1 MNNNRKHIIRF
12 IFILTGLIFLVKLLF
27 IQVFDSK
34 YVQAADNNIILKEII
49 YPYRGLVYDRNNKLI
64 VYNEPMYEVMI
75 TKNEAVIEDTL
86 HFCNVFRITKTEFGE
101 IVAEMKK
108 SRGYSPV
115 KPFPFFKQISHE
127 EFAKIQDYMVDFTGF
142 AIVART
148 TRKYSNPIL
157 ANALGYVSEIS
168 RPQLEEDSSNY
179 YQQRDH
185 IGQSGLEAR
194 YEEYLRG
201 KRGVQFKIK
210 NVRGVEKGSF
220 KEGELDTLSV
230 PGETLTSTIDIQLQ
244 TYGEMLIKGKAGSI
258 VAIEPASG
266 EILSIVSGPSYD
278 PNLLSGRKYSDNF
291 ALIASDTLNPLF
303 NRPLMAQYRPGSIFK
318 IAQAMVAL
326 QEGVINTNTRIPC
339 NRAIIGCHG
348 PHSYENLQGAITHSC
363 NPYFHQVMRRVV
375 NQKVLENTYEDTH
388 IGLDVWREHILSF
401 GFGKPLGIDLP
412 NEKGGLIPSSAYYDR
427 AYKGGL
433 WKYSNIYSIAIGEG
447 ENLVVPIQMAN
458 FAAIVANRG
467 FYYTPHLVKSIGDS
481 NEPLKEYQ
489 EKHFTTI
496 DAEHFDVAVEAMAE
510 VIKSGTGQYRAKLK
524 DIEVCGKTGTVQND
538 PMPDHAVF
546 IAFAPKDNPKI
557 AVAVY
562 VEDAGQGA
570 RSAASIAS
578 LMIEKYLLGKTDR
591 PWIEEYVLRGEFL
604 K

>member
-49 YPYRGLVYDRNNKLI
+49 YSYRGLVYDRNNKLI

-75 TKNEAVIEDTL
+75 TKNGAIIEDTL
-86 HFCNVFRITKTEFGE
+86 HFCNVFGITKAEFE
-101 IVAEMKK
+101 EKVSEMKR
-108 SRGYSPV
+108 SRGYSPA

-168 RPQLEEDSSNY
+168 KSQLDKDSLNY

-210 NVRGVEKGSF
+210 NVQGVEKGSF

-244 TYGEMLIKGKAGSI
+244 AYGEMLMKGKAGSI

-266 EILSIVSGPSYD
+266 EILSIVSSPSYD

-291 ALIASDTLNPLF
+291 ALIASDTMNPLF
-303 NRPLMAQYRPGSIFK
+303 NRSLMAQYRPGSIFK
-318 IAQAMVAL
+318 IVQAMVAL

-348 PHSYENLQGAITHSC
+348 SHSNENLQGAITHSC

-375 NQKVLENTYEDTH
+375 SQKVLENTYEDTH
-388 IGLDVWREHILSF
+388 IGLDKWREHILSF

-481 NEPLKEYQ
+481 NKPLKEYQ
-489 EKHFTTI
+489 QKHFTTI
-496 DAEHFDVAVEAMAE
+496 DAEHFDIAVEAMAE

-538 PMPDHAVF
+538 PMPDHSVF
-546 IAFAPKDNPKI
+546 IAFAPKNDPKI

-604 K
+604 

>member
-1 MNNNRKHIIRF
+1 
-12 IFILTGLIFLVKLLF
+12 
-27 IQVFDSK
+27 VFDSK

-49 YPYRGLVYDRNNKLI
+49 YPYRGLIYDRNNQLI
-64 VYNEPMYEVMI
+64 VYNEPIYEVMI
-75 TKNEAVIEDTL
+75 TKKDAIVQDTL
-86 HFCNVFRITKTEFGE
+86 HFCKVFSITKEDFLGK
-101 IVAEMKK
+101 VVDMRK

-115 KPFPFFKQISHE
+115 KPFPFIKQISHK
-127 EFAKIQDYMVDFTGF
+127 EFAEIQDYMVDFPGF
-142 AIVART
+142 SIEART

-157 ANALGYVSEIS
+157 ANALGYVSEITKF
-168 RPQLEEDSSNY
+168 QLENDSSSY
-179 YQQRDH
+179 YHQRDH

-194 YEEYLRG
+194 YEDFLRG
-201 KRGVQFKIK
+201 KRGVEYKIK

-220 KEGELDTLSV
+220 KEGDLDTLSV
-230 PGETLTSTIDIQLQ
+230 PGETLISTIDMQLQ
-244 TYGEMLIKGKAGSI
+244 SYGHMLMKGKAGSI
-258 VAIEPASG
+258 VAIEPSSG

-318 IAQAMVAL
+318 IAQAMIAL

-339 NRAIIGCHG
+339 NRNIIGCHG
-348 PHSYENLQGAITHSC
+348 PHSNENLQGAITHSC

-375 NQKVLENTYEDTH
+375 NQNVLENTYEDSH
-388 IGLDVWREHILSF
+388 IGLDKWREHVLSF
-401 GFGKPLGIDLP
+401 GFGQPLGIDLP
-412 NEKGGLIPSSAYYDR
+412 NEKGGLIPSASYYDR
-427 AYKGGL
+427 AYNGEQ
-433 WKYSNIYSIAIGEG
+433 WKYSNIYSLAIGEG

-467 FYYTPHLVKSIGDS
+467 FYYTPHLIKSIGDS
-481 NEPLKEYQ
+481 KALDKYT
-489 EKHFTTI
+489 EKKFTTI
-496 DAEHFDVAVEAMAE
+496 APEHFDVAVEAMAE
-510 VIKSGTGQYRAKLK
+510 VIRSGTGQYRAKLK

-538 PMPDHAVF
+538 PMPDHSVF

-570 RSAASIAS
+570 RAAASIAS
-578 LMIEKYLLGKTDR
+578 LMIEKYLLGKTER
-591 PWIEEYVLRGEFL
+591 PWIEEYVLKGEFL
-604 K
+604 